1 MDLVALI
8 NEQIISLELS
18 AESKEAAIKIMA
30 DKLLE
35 SGFLSDRDKYVEAVL
50 VREQKGSTG
59 VGFEIA
65 IPHGKSAGVKRSAL
79 AIAKLNEPIDWQSLD
94 DRPVKMF
101 FLIAVPQ
108 EQAGDEHLK
117 ILSSLSRKLIH
128 EEFRNQLLAAKT
140 PTEIIDIIKTI

>member
-59 VGFEIA
+59 V
-65 IPHGKSAGVKRSAL
+65 K
-79 AIAKLNEPIDWQSLD
+79 
-94 DRPVKMF
+94 
-101 FLIAVPQ
+101 
-108 EQAGDEHLK
+108 
-117 ILSSLSRKLIH
+117 
-128 EEFRNQLLAAKT
+128 
-140 PTEIIDIIKTI
+140 